1 MAVTATEADEVALSS
16 PTMRMRQLGAALQQ
30 LRERAGKSQA
40 EAAAWIDLSPAAL
53 SKIENGTRRT
63 RPHYVRNLCELYLVD
78 MEESAALQQLAS
90 EAKER
95 GWWAQYGSTVPRW
108 FEVYL
113 GMETDAQEAWDFST
127 MFVPGILQSERYIDV
142 VSPGDAKQVRLE
154 RQKRLTNDTDPLI
167 LRAILDQAVVER
179 IVGDGTVM
187 RHQTRHLIELAA
199 VSNVTLQLLPFDAGA
214 YSAVTAFTAL
224 RFPDHP
230 MNTIYVEIPG
240 GAVYHEKPGDVH
252 FYTDMFDHL
261 SALAFDEAKTIT
273 FLENLERRYSK

>member
-30 LRERAGKSQA
+30 LREAAGKTQV
-40 EAAAWIDLSPAAL
+40 EAAEWIDLKPSAL
-53 SKIENGTRRT
+53 SRIENGTRRAM
-63 RPHYVRNLCELYLVD
+63 PHYVRNLCELYGVD
-78 MEESAALQQLAS
+78 IEQSAALQQLAS

-154 RQKRLTNDTDPLI
+154 RQKRLTSDADPLT

-179 IVGDGTVM
+179 IVGDATVM
-187 RHQTRHLIELAA
+187 QHQIRHLMELSALA
-199 VSNVTLQLLPFDAGA
+199 NVTLQLLPFGAGA
-214 YSAVTAFTAL
+214 YTAVTAFTAL

-240 GAVYHEKPGDVH
+240 GAVYHEKPADVH
-252 FYTDMFDHL
+252 LYTKMFNHL
-261 SALAFDEAKTIT
+261 SALALDEAKTLA
-273 FLENLERRYSK
+273 FLEHLERRCSK